1 MNHVGEK
8 FIIEIDKMYLDYNGN
23 KLYKVKGFNSLVF
36 DEAGLQKL
44 TVYSATPHNIE
55 IDSKETLDHA
65 YARGWN
71 DGTNKAFE
79 TLNATVKDMLSRSND
94 C

>member
-1 MNHVGEK
+1 MSYVGKK

-36 DEAGLQKL
+36 DEHGLQKL
-44 TVYSATPHNIE
+44 TAYSDMSHNIE
-55 IDSKETLDHA
+55 MDPEETLSHA

-79 TLNATVKDMLSRSND
+79 TLNATIKDMLSRSND
-94 C
+94 S